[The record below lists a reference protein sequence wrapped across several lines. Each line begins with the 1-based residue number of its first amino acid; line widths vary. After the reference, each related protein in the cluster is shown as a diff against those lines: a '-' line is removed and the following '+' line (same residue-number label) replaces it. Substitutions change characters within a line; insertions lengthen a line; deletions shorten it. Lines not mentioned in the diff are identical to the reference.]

1 MAAFDTGQ
9 EKGFGEVA
17 RNYLSRLA
25 PECTELRKGRA
36 RGSSETPF
44 RRDIDHQ
51 GNLLIR
57 YPDTGK
63 VEQRSLAGALA
74 AASWLDPASGAPR
87 R

>member
-1 MAAFDTGQ
+1 MAAFDTSQ

-17 RNYLSRLA
+17 RNYLSHLA
-25 PECTELRKGRA
+25 PEWAELRKVGPA
-36 RGSSETPF
+36 DHPNAI
-44 RRDIDHQ
+44 RRDIDYE

-74 AASWLDPASGAPR
+74 APSWLDPVSGAPGR
-87 R
+87 